1 MPLTD
6 TQVRNAKPG
15 NRPPLR
21 RKGARNADDDSSSAY
36 SDEQETVK
44 KKHAGRKQKT
54 PTKYNTKSGEPPK
67 SYKLYDGENLYIEI
81 FQNGSKIWRFRFKFP
96 KENAISLGKYPK
108 VSLAKAR
115 EERDK
120 CLDLLKRGIDPSLH
134 RRLAKD
140 AKSGQAEDAFEVI
153 AKEWLAKFID
163 TKSASHSKRVHA
175 RFDNDVF
182 PWVGKRRIGEIE
194 PQEMLAV
201 ISRIEGRGAVDTARR
216 TLGSCS
222 DVFRYA
228 ISTGRCKSD
237 PCRDLRGSLKT
248 PKQGH
253 FAAVTKPAALVG
265 ILLAIDS
272 YKGTLPVQCALKL
285 APLLFVRPY
294 ELRTAR
300 WTDIDLNNAEW
311 CMELA
316 KQDEGREGRPD
327 VDDHLI
333 VPLATQA
340 IEILGTLR
348 RFTGNG
354 TYVFPCLRTKER
366 PMSENAVLAALRRL
380 GIPKEEM
387 CGHGFRATARTIL
400 REQLKIEPEY
410 IELELGH
417 QVIDPNGRAYNRAGL
432 LAERRLLMQEWA
444 NYLYKLKSGQ
454 EVPSLKPIPLT
465 DIRMIQVAGF
475 RN

>member
-6 TQVRNAKPG
+6 TQVKNAKPEK
-15 NRPPLR
+15 RPPIRL
-21 RKGARNADDDSSSAY
+21 KGARNASKEPSPTEQTSKSSEPA
-36 SDEQETVK
+36 
-44 KKHAGRKQKT
+44 
-54 PTKYNTKSGEPPK
+54 TKYKTKSGKQPR
-67 SYKLYDGENLYIEI
+67 SYKLYDGDNLYIEI

-96 KENAISLGKYPK
+96 KENVISLGKYPK

-120 CLDLLKRGIDPSLH
+120 CLDLLARGIDPSLH
-134 RRLAKD
+134 RRLAKN
-140 AKSGQAEDAFEVI
+140 AKTGQAEDAFQVI
-153 AKEWLAKFID
+153 AEEWLAKFID
-163 TKSASHSKRVHA
+163 TKSASHSKRVRA
-175 RFDNDVF
+175 RFGNDVF
-182 PWVGKRRIGEIE
+182 PWIGKRAIGEIT
-194 PQEMLAV
+194 PKEMLAV
-201 ISRIEGRGAVDTARR
+201 ISRIEERGAVDTARR

-228 ISTGRCKSD
+228 ISTNRCGSD

-248 PKQGH
+248 PKPGH
-253 FAAVTKPAALVG
+253 FAAVTKPADLTG
-265 ILLAIDS
+265 ILRAIDG
-272 YKGTLPVQCALKL
+272 YRGTLPVQCALKL

-300 WTDIDLNNAEW
+300 WPDIDLDNAEW

-316 KQDEGREGRPD
+316 KDDEDRKGRPD

-340 IEILGTLR
+340 IEILRTLH
-348 RFTGNG
+348 RFTGDGN
-354 TYVFPCLRTKER
+354 YVFPCLRTKER

-400 REQLKIEPEY
+400 REQLKIEAEY

-432 LAERRLLMQEWA
+432 LSERRLLMQEWA
-444 NYLYKLKSGQ
+444 NYLDKLKSG
-454 EVPSLKPIPLT
+454 EEILSPRPVLLT
-465 DIRMIQVAGF
+465 DIRMIQVAGY